1 MKKILVTGANGY
13 IGSTLINNLEGDITK
28 LTRAEVDL
36 TSDQQVDN
44 FFKDKK
50 FDLVIHCATTG
61 GNRLQEDDASITHQN
76 LQMFYNLLRNK
87 KHYKKLINIGSGAE
101 FDRKTKICPV
111 WNNNKYPTDPYGM
124 SKHIINQIIQNT
136 DNFYNIRVY
145 AVFDENELDTRF
157 IKANIKRYINNEPI
171 IIYKDKIMDF
181 FYMKDFINIV
191 NYYINNRTL
200 PKELDCT
207 YKHSHH
213 LHNIAQMINDLGDY
227 KVDVQIQNG
236 NDFDNPYFGNKMPLE
251 ILQIKLTGLKNG
263 IKETYNKLKNV

>member
-1 MKKILVTGANGY
+1 MNILITGANGY
-13 IGSTLINNLEGDITK
+13 IGSSLSKTLKGSITS
-28 LTRAEVDL
+28 LTRNEVDL
-36 TSDQQVDN
+36 TNDEQVDK
-44 FFKDKK
+44 FFKDKY
-50 FDLVIHCATTG
+50 FDVVIHCATKG
-61 GNRLQEDDASITHQN
+61 GNRLQKDDTNVTHQN

-101 FDRKTKICPV
+101 FDRRTKICPV

-136 DNFYNIRVY
+136 ENFYNIRVY

-171 IIYKDKIMDF
+171 VIYKDKIMDF
-181 FYMKDFINIV
+181 FYMKDFISVI
-191 NYYINNRTL
+191 NYYITGYIL

-213 LHNIAQMINDLGDY
+213 LYNISQMINDLGDH
-227 KVDVQIQNG
+227 KVDIQCS
-236 NDFDNPYFGNKMPLE
+236 NDFDNPYFGDKVPLE
-251 ILQIKLTGLKNG
+251 RLQIKLIGLKDG
-263 IKETYNKLKNV
+263 IKETYEKIINMH